1 MGMSELEPDQIVK
14 LIQCNEA
21 FQERLK
27 GLAELQTNIAIIM
40 PADMDQIRA
49 EFDDHLD
56 DYVFLGQDGNG
67 YKRIWDGLLIYHEK
81 YIVLNI

>member
-1 MGMSELEPDQIVK
+1 MGMLELEPDQIVK
-14 LIQCNEA
+14 LIQGHEA

-49 EFDDHLD
+49 DFEDHLD

-67 YKRIWDGLLIYHEK
+67 YKRIWDGLLVNHEK
-81 YIVLNI
+81 YMILSK